1 MGFEQL
7 AELKKQLA
15 EQVEKT
21 KPQRTVKAKKP
32 KHEPVDKV
40 VFIIGRLQKLFP
52 LAFPKSPSPKVPLK
66 VGILEDLQARSEE
79 ISISKDD
86 LQLAVKTWCKSPRYW
101 SVTKEGAVRID
112 LEGHPAGIVEA
123 NGAAQARMMAS
134 KHFKAK
140 QTTSEMATHKTDL

>member
-15 EQVEKT
+15 EESKQA
-21 KPQRTVKAKKP
+21 KPQKAEKLKQP
-32 KHEPVDKV
+32 KSEPVDKV
-40 VFIIGRLQKLFP
+40 VLIIGRLQKLFP
-52 LAFPKSPSPKVPLK
+52 LAFPKNPSPKVPLK
-66 VGILEDLQARSEE
+66 VGILDDLQARSEE
-79 ISISKDD
+79 IDISKDD

-101 SVTKEGAVRID
+101 SVTKEGAVRND
-112 LEGHPAGIVEA
+112 LEGNPAGTVEA

-140 QTTSEMATHKTDL
+140 QTAS